1 MTITDKLMNWPT
13 AHEAMAHSRTHA
25 NGRASHHTSSDIAVK
40 PMFENAD
47 FGWHTTGNQW
57 QILRIET
64 APAPRL
70 FIAYQML
77 TAMSQALLDWS
88 TESLWPSEVD
98 DGISHLTPVP
108 PAEIPEVEHRFV
120 ATTTSVVTFP
130 TVYIV
135 EDEDEPQ

>member
-1 MTITDKLMNWPT
+1 MTITHKLMNWPT
-13 AHEAMAHSRTHA
+13 APEAMAHSHTHA
-25 NGRASHHTSSDIAVK
+25 NVRASYTSSDITVK
-40 PMFENAD
+40 PLLENAD
-47 FGWHTTGNQW
+47 LGWLTTGNRW
-57 QILRIET
+57 QIHRIET

-70 FIAYQML
+70 FIAYQIF
-77 TAMSQALLDWS
+77 TAMSQTLLDWS

-98 DGISHLTPVP
+98 DGISHLMPVP

-135 EDEDEPQ
+135 EDEDEPE